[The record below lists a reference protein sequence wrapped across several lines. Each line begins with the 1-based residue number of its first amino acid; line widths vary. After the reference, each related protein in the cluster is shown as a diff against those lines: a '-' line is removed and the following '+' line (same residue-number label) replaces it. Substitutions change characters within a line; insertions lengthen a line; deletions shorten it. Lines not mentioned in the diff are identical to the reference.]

1 MDGADCNTQCNT
13 QSTRLQQGDCARM
26 QVMHTVGLMDR
37 LLKGQGLDLAILTYN
52 VIATSFEVGLV
63 ECGPSLAQRA
73 PCSVRHAACG
83 TQRARQHARQR
94 AHTIRLTSVTTAA
107 ALVVWYNGWC
117 EHPAQGEAGLWC
129 GP

>member
-1 MDGADCNTQCNT
+1 MQHADCNTQ
-13 QSTRLQQGDCARM
+13 SARLQQGDCAGT

-37 LLKGQGLDLAILTYN
+37 LLKGQGLDLAIVTYN

-73 PCSVRHAACG
+73 PCSVRHATCKARCKATCAHDSTHQLHNRSG
-83 TQRARQHARQR
+83 TP
-94 AHTIRLTSVTTAA
+94 L
-107 ALVVWYNGWC
+107 LVWYNGWC